1 MPYSRSPFIRLSSWA
16 IYDFA
21 NTIFSAVVLTVYFP
35 LYLTSL
41 AGSRSILGAA
51 TTGAMILAGLVTPWI
66 GALSDKTGQTKR
78 YLIFSTLACVT
89 AVSVLS
95 LFRSPAPLIVCFIA
109 ACFFFHAS
117 LVFYNSLLSVAA
129 APEKQGFAS
138 GLGTGLG
145 YLGVVCVLPLM
156 NTLDKTSGVSAV
168 FLASGFLFLA
178 FSLPLFF
185 FVPERTV
192 ARPEPFNVQSFAS
205 EWKNIFQTLR
215 SLPSSPKVMFFF
227 IGNFFLVDAVNS
239 VIFWLSVYTRDVFQP
254 TQDQLIAVL
263 MGLNVSAF
271 LAGLIS
277 GFLSDK
283 IGASKVLIASA
294 VSLTLTLILLM
305 LPLSFPVFM
314 SVCFLGGAFALAGV
328 WTSGRKVL
336 LELAPP
342 HKTGEYFGIYGLTTK
357 VSVLG
362 SFLYGLCADRFGM
375 REGLGILVIP
385 AAAGLFFLIWSAKAA
400 GTPRTSSN
408 P

>member
-1 MPYSRSPFIRLSSWA
+1 M
-16 IYDFA
+16 
-21 NTIFSAVVLTVYFP
+21 LTVYFP

-41 AGSRSILGAA
+41 SDSRSILGAA

-78 YLIFSTLACVT
+78 YLVFSTLACVT
-89 AVSVLS
+89 ALSVLS
-95 LFRSPAPLIVCFIA
+95 LFDSPAPLISFFIVS
-109 ACFFFHAS
+109 CFFYHAS
-117 LVFYNSLLSVAA
+117 LVFYNALLAVAA

-156 NTLDKTSGVSAV
+156 NVIDKAAGVSAV
-168 FLASGFLFLA
+168 FLASAFLFLL

-192 ARPEPFNVQSFAS
+192 SRPEPFRIQSFVS
-205 EWKNIFQTLR
+205 EWQRIFQTLR
-215 SLPSSPKVMFFF
+215 ALPSSPKLMFFLM
-227 IGNFFLVDAVNS
+227 GNFFLVDAVNS

-254 TQDQLIAVL
+254 TQDQLILVL
-263 MGLNVSAF
+263 MGLNISAF
-271 LAGLIS
+271 AAGLIS

-283 IGASKVLIASA
+283 VGAMKVLIGAA
-294 VSLTLTLILLM
+294 VSLTLTLMLLM

-314 SVCFLGGAFALAGV
+314 AVCFFGGAFALAGV

-342 HKTGEYFGIYGLTTK
+342 EKTGEYFGIYGLTTK

-362 SFLYGLCADRFGM
+362 SFIYGLCADRFGM
-375 REGLGILVIP
+375 REGLGVLVIP
-385 AAAGLFFLIWSAKAA
+385 AVTGLFFLVWSAKTRGA
-400 GTPRTSSN
+400 PRTSSN

>member
-1 MPYSRSPFIRLSSWA
+1 M
-16 IYDFA
+16 
-21 NTIFSAVVLTVYFP
+21 LTVYFP

-41 AGSRSILGAA
+41 AGSRSVLGAA

-78 YLIFSTLACVT
+78 YLVFSTLACIT

-95 LFRSPAPLIVCFIA
+95 LFRSPAPLIACFVA

-156 NTLDKTSGVSAV
+156 NAIDKVSGVSAV

-192 ARPEPFNVQSFAS
+192 ARPEPFRFRSFVS
-205 EWKNIFQTLR
+205 EWKNISQTLR
-215 SLPSSPKVMFFF
+215 ALPASPKLMFFF

-239 VIFWLSVYTRDVFQP
+239 VIFWLSVYTRDVFHP
-254 TQDQLIAVL
+254 TQDQLILVL

-283 IGASKVLIASA
+283 IGASKVLIAAA

-305 LPLSFPVFM
+305 LPLSFPLFM
-314 SVCFLGGAFALAGV
+314 AVCFLGGAFALAGV

-342 HKTGEYFGIYGLTTK
+342 DKTGEYFGIYGLTTK

-362 SFLYGLCADRFGM
+362 SFLYGLSADKLGM
-375 REGLGILVIP
+375 REGLGILVIS
-385 AAAGLFFLIWSAKAA
+385 AAAGLFFLVWSGKVRLAPPASA
-400 GTPRTSSN
+400 N